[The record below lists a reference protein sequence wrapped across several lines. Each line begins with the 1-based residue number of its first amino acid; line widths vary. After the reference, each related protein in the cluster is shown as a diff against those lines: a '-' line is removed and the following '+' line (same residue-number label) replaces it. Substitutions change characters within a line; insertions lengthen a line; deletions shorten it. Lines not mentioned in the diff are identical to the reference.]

1 MHNLYLHYVGCKAN
15 WQKSTLL
22 IEIQKSNSTSNVE
35 LWEWWTMEKM
45 EEKLG
50 ATLAEALK
58 QRHLAEEARNPDFPR
73 EEKLWTYRNYAGMTE
88 TKKRKFATSTTLREE
103 ADLNQ
108 EESLN
113 VMCLVGTCSCQPQV
127 CHSSK

>member
-58 QRHLAEEARNPDFPR
+58 QRHLAEEARLP
-73 EEKLWTYRNYAGMTE
+73 AG
-88 TKKRKFATSTTLREE
+88 KKGRFVRVS
-103 ADLNQ
+103 
-108 EESLN
+108 
-113 VMCLVGTCSCQPQV
+113 
-127 CHSSK
+127 HSSTISDVVVVVVAAAVVL